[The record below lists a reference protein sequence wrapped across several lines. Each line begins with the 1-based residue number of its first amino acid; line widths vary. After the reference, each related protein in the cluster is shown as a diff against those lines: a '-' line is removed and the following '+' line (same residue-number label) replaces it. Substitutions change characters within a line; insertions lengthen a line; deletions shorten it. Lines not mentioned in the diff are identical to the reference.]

1 MFVDETGALWL
12 SNPWI
17 AVVLLAAAVGLVYW
31 CHRWLEDGKAPLPRR
46 TAAQIRDGALRGR
59 TIRQRQAIRPSV
71 VTVARF
77 SSADRPV
84 LGTVRATGAPRSA
97 A

>member
-1 MFVDETGALWL
+1 MFVDEAGALWL

-17 AVVLLAAAVGLVYW
+17 AVLLLASAVGLVYW
-31 CHRWLEDGKAPLPRR
+31 CHRWLEDGKAPLPRQ
-46 TAAQIRDGALRGR
+46 TAARIRDGALHGR

-77 SSADRPV
+77 AAAERPALRV
-84 LGTVRATGAPRSA
+84 VRAEGAPRSA